1 MSSDFYRTF
10 EEKFRGPRELVK
22 SRLRVYLPFLRPLRG
37 SFSTALAVDLGCGR
51 GEWLELLYEQGFEAE
66 GVDLDDGMLAACRDL
81 GLKVQT
87 GDALGYLTAL
97 PDDSQAIVSGFH
109 LVEHIPFQVLLQ
121 LVAEALR
128 VLKPGGLLI
137 LETPNPENIIVGAT
151 NFYIDPTH
159 HRPIPPPLLAFI
171 PEHVGF
177 KRTRVLRLQEADDL
191 RNNPTPC
198 LLEVL
203 NGVSPDYA
211 VVSQKEGPIEIYRA
225 LNTPFEADCGLT
237 LAVLAERYQQ
247 QSENRYAEGQNE
259 FQHLRELVQH
269 AQSLAE
275 QAENRAQRAEA
286 RIRLELMRAER
297 EIKQANAQAGDAL
310 ARLEALTREI
320 AAVKNNIFDVQQAN
334 DHHRLLAEQ
343 RGNEIEPMCASRS
356 WELTAPLRW
365 LAAQVLR
372 RGVTSTTPPA
382 RTFTQ
387 RLICWAMAQPGLV
400 AFVQHCVRPFPRL
413 RGVIIRRVA
422 TGMRQGT
429 PSPTVSMPTPTVEVA
444 QLSPRARR
452 IYNDLKSAL
461 ARRQQEVG

>member
-159 HRPIPPPLLAFI
+159 HRPIPPP
-171 PEHVGF
+171 
-177 KRTRVLRLQEADDL
+177 
-191 RNNPTPC
+191 C
-198 LLEVL
+198 
-203 NGVSPDYA
+203 
-211 VVSQKEGPIEIYRA
+211 
-225 LNTPFEADCGLT
+225 
-237 LAVLAERYQQ
+237 
-247 QSENRYAEGQNE
+247 
-259 FQHLRELVQH
+259 
-269 AQSLAE
+269 
-275 QAENRAQRAEA
+275 
-286 RIRLELMRAER
+286 
-297 EIKQANAQAGDAL
+297 
-310 ARLEALTREI
+310 
-320 AAVKNNIFDVQQAN
+320 
-334 DHHRLLAEQ
+334 
-343 RGNEIEPMCASRS
+343 
-356 WELTAPLRW
+356 
-365 LAAQVLR
+365 
-372 RGVTSTTPPA
+372 
-382 RTFTQ
+382 
-387 RLICWAMAQPGLV
+387 
-400 AFVQHCVRPFPRL
+400 
-413 RGVIIRRVA
+413 
-422 TGMRQGT
+422 
-429 PSPTVSMPTPTVEVA
+429 
-444 QLSPRARR
+444 
-452 IYNDLKSAL
+452 
-461 ARRQQEVG
+461 